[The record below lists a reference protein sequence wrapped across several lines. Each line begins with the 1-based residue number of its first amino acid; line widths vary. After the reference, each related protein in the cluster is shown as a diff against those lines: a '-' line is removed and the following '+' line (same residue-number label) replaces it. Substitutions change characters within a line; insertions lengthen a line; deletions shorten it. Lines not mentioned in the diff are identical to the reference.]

1 MKIGYNKVIIP
12 IKTPTKLAGYNVDRS
27 ATTYLNNLEVRTLSF
42 YQDNSW
48 IHFINIDTLA
58 VDFSITNKVK
68 EEFKNDIVIIYAT
81 HTHSSFAGLWKI
93 DGVLKSCESFLGKE
107 NQASRNTLLESIVSS
122 IQKSKEKISNFKVLY
137 SKVFIE
143 NVCTNR
149 NNPKLQGDNEAIVI
163 EFVTEDNEKVLL
175 VNFACHPT
183 VLDGSFNDLSG
194 DIIEYFMKNGE
205 EYELISFMNGSAGD
219 ISTRNTK
226 KESSHEEAKRLGDL
240 LWDSIQ
246 TSNKIETKIPF
257 IECEQNYINLK
268 LKKPKSKDEI
278 EVLKEKAQ
286 TKPELDALNAEIEYA
301 KNYLNQ
307 ESVKVPYQIVN
318 LGFHRFIFLPL
329 EITSEL
335 TNIYKKTIKKTSFVS
350 YTNGYMMYL
359 AEKNSYENYYYES
372 SNSSFLKGEGEY
384 LIETLM
390 SI

>member
-1 MKIGYNKVIIP
+1 MKIGYNKVIIR
-12 IKTPTKLAGYNVDRS
+12 IKIPTKLAGYNVDRN

-48 IHFINIDTLA
+48 IHFVNIDTLA
-58 VDFSITNKVK
+58 IDYSITKKVK
-68 EEFKNDIVIIYAT
+68 NEFKDDVVIIYAT

-93 DGVLKSCESFLGKE
+93 EGVLKSCESFLGKE
-107 NQASRNTLLESIVSS
+107 NQTNRDTLFESIVSS
-122 IQKSKEKISNFKVLY
+122 IRKSKDKQSNYKVLY
-137 SKVFIE
+137 NKVLID

-149 NNPKLQGDNEAIVI
+149 NNSKLKGDNEAVII
-163 EFVTEDNEKVLL
+163 EFVTEANEKIML

-194 DIIEYFMKNGE
+194 DIIEYFKINGK

-219 ISTRNTK
+219 ISTRYIK
-226 KESSHEEAKRLGDL
+226 KESSHQEAKRLGDQ
-240 LWDSIQ
+240 LWKSIQ
-246 TSNKIETKIPF
+246 TNNKIETKIPF
-257 IECEQNYINLK
+257 IEYKENFITLK
-268 LKKPKSKDEI
+268 LKKPKSQEEI
-278 EVLKEKAQ
+278 EVLKEKAKS
-286 TKPELDALNAEIEYA
+286 KPELDALNAEIEYA

-307 ESVKVPYQIVN
+307 ESVKVTYQIIDF
-318 LGFHRFIFLPL
+318 GFHKFIFLPV

-335 TNIYKKTIKKTSFVS
+335 TNIYKKSIKNTSFVS

-359 AEKNSYENYYYES
+359 AEKNSYDNYYYES
-372 SNSSFLKGEGEY
+372 SNSSFMKGEGES